1 LLSSDKIDQAFS
13 LLDMSQLK
21 PERKEYLFRR
31 IHRKAVFLRM
41 AELDLASCKQSI
53 LFSNI
58 DIREV
63 RSHLP
68 NQMLNG
74 FMKDTFIEVIFK
86 TLAY

>member
-1 LLSSDKIDQAFS
+1 VTIIHLVQALLSSDKIDQAFS

-63 RSHLP
+63 RSHR
-68 NQMLNG
+68 
-74 FMKDTFIEVIFK
+74 VICQ
-86 TLAY
+86 LRC